1 MSKKGVKIDNLH
13 LMKKLNKEYLVY
25 FNKIYDMVVKDKKK
39 NAADKNVII
48 NIALE
53 QCLNGQENKKK
64 AQQVF
69 PREIKEFIV
78 KNSKGPVY
86 KEMKRKL
93 RNQDYEKFTIT
104 SFWVILMECI
114 VLFFLKNILL
124 AEVTD
129 AYLVNYWVDLFVASM
144 ALLIGIRNYSLRVRI
159 IQRYEF
165 GNFYFRIDAIALALC
180 IFVKLISKS
189 NFDVTYL
196 LLVIVFFVTK
206 KKIKPQFEAVI
217 E

>member
-13 LMKKLNKEYLVY
+13 LMKKLDKDYLAY
-25 FNKIYDMVVKDKKK
+25 FNKIYDVVVKDKRK
-39 NAADKNVII
+39 NAVDKNVII

-69 PREIKEFIV
+69 PREIKDFIA

-189 NFDVTYL
+189 NFDITYL

-206 KKIKPQFEAVI
+206 KKIKPQFESVI

>member
-13 LMKKLNKEYLVY
+13 LMKKLDKDYLAY
-25 FNKIYDMVVKDKKK
+25 FNKIYDVVVKDKRK
-39 NAADKNVII
+39 NAVDKNVII

-69 PREIKEFIV
+69 PKEIKDFIA

-189 NFDVTYL
+189 NFDITYL

-206 KKIKPQFEAVI
+206 KKIKPQFESVI